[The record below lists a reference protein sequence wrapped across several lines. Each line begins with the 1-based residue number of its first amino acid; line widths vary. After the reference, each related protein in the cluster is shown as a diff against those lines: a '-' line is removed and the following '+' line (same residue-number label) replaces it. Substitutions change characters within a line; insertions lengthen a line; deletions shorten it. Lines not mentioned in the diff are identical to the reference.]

1 MVAELSIKMKNKI
14 STIFLFL
21 ITYAMSAK
29 AQVQV
34 REEPRHVPVLQNKYF
49 RLLDVRLA
57 PGDTTLFHIHS
68 TPSLFVILSHA
79 TTAWQEKGKE
89 WVKNT
94 SVLGKSWYRSFTPD
108 ALVHRVCNIDSVE
121 FHVNDIEL
129 LSTYQIAPDQ
139 SILPFDVLF
148 DNEKATAYRITNIPA
163 APQIFEN
170 RGPII
175 VELISNNPVYF
186 HNDLSGEEKQMIQGK
201 YLYISPGT
209 RFYFKPA
216 NEKID
221 MVLFEIK

>member
-1 MVAELSIKMKNKI
+1 MKNKTI
-14 STIFLFL
+14 VIFLLSTACAVFA
-21 ITYAMSAK
+21 T
-29 AQVQV
+29 AQVPV

-68 TPSLFVILSHA
+68 TPSLFVILSRA

-89 WVKNT
+89 WVKDT
-94 SVLGKSWYRSFTPD
+94 SVLGRSWYRSFTPD
-108 ALVHRVCNIDSVE
+108 ALVHRVCNLDTIE

-129 LSTYQIAPDQ
+129 LSSYQIASDQ

-148 DNEKATAYRITNIPA
+148 DNDKATAYRITNISA
-163 APQIFEN
+163 ASKIIEN
-170 RGPII
+170 RGPMIA
-175 VELISNNPVYF
+175 ELISNSLVYF
-186 HNDLSGEEKQMIQGK
+186 HDDLSGAEKQIIQGK
-201 YLYISPGT
+201 YLYILPGT
-209 RFYFKPA
+209 KFYFTPV